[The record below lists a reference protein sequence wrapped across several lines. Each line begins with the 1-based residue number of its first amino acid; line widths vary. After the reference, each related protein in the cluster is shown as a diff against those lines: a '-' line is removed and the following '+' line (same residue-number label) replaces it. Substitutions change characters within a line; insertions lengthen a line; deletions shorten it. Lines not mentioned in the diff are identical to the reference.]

1 LYYESTRNNKLKKKF
16 SEVLLLGLAEDGG
29 LFIPKKWPKVS
40 KKELSKFK
48 NMNYQQIAFHIS
60 KKFIENEINDKD
72 LKKII
77 RKSFKNFSKKSNIEK
92 KILGNLFGQL
102 IIEALVENLVTP
114 ENLILLVNDPD
125 KYKNLIED
133 KIESP
138 IKKINYIQKIGY
150 KKNNLEIKYI
160 FFINVN
166 KFRLSFIKDDY
177 PIIIDLRLNS
187 FKWKLVRVHL
197 PIDLLV
203 SKINN

>member
-1 LYYESTRNNKLKKKF
+1 
-16 SEVLLLGLAEDGG
+16 
-29 LFIPKKWPKVS
+29 
-40 KKELSKFK
+40 
-48 NMNYQQIAFHIS
+48 M
-60 KKFIENEINDKD
+60 
-72 LKKII
+72 
-77 RKSFKNFSKKSNIEK
+77 
-92 KILGNLFGQL
+92 
-102 IIEALVENLVTP
+102 ENLVTA

-133 KIESP
+133 KIKSP

-187 FKWKLVRVHL
+187 FKWKLDRVHL